1 MMTRLNV
8 PGVAADVQDMEY
20 GLFRKKVMQAV
31 GIDLGCYKENQMK
44 RRLAAA
50 LTRSG
55 HANLFDYWRAMEQD
69 PALLRDFV
77 DFVTINVSSFFRN
90 REKFDELAES
100 IMPDLL
106 KVRQSLKVWSAGCST
121 GQEPYTIG
129 IILSELTPGTA
140 HRIVGTDINAS
151 ALRLARE
158 AVYTRDDV
166 KEVRPGL
173 VQKYFTA
180 EGDKLR
186 LKDSVRRMVEFKPH
200 NLLADAYEEECDLIL
215 CRNVMIYFTEEAKA
229 RVFKGFHTSLKP
241 RGVLFIGGTETM
253 MTASELGF
261 ELISPFFYRKRAP
274 VGA

>member
-1 MMTRLNV
+1 MQEM
-8 PGVAADVQDMEY
+8 DY
-20 GLFRKKVMQAV
+20 GLFRRKIMQAV

-55 HANLFDYWRAMEQD
+55 HASLFDYWRAMEQD

-100 IMPDLL
+100 ILPGLL
-106 KVRQSLKVWSAGCST
+106 KTRRSLKVWSAGCSA
-121 GQEPYTIG
+121 GQEPYTVG
-129 IILSELTPGTA
+129 IILSELTPGTR
-140 HRIVGTDINAS
+140 HRIIGTDINVS

-158 AVYTRDDV
+158 AIYTRDDV
-166 KEVRPGL
+166 REVRPEL
-173 VQKYFTA
+173 VQKYFTV

-186 LKDSVRRMVEFKPH
+186 LKDPVRQMVDFRPH
-200 NLLADAYEEECDLIL
+200 NLLADAYEQDCDLIL

-229 RVFKGFHTSLKP
+229 RVFKGFHASLRP
-241 RGVLFIGGTETM
+241 GGVLFIGGTETIM
-253 MTASELGF
+253 AASELGF
-261 ELISPFFYRKRAP
+261 ELISPFFYRKRDPAA
-274 VGA
+274 V